1 MIWCSQDVQRWL
13 LSVDSAAVDWCG
25 WYQLSVVISW
35 SQSQHC
41 CTGAHWVTNIETK
54 LSQCLKSNFI
64 DNLSTLSPPQTIWLL
79 QSVFHNVVFTVWY
92 YIFIWLCLREWVEWH
107 LGQTWSWSCSTG
119 VHCPLTIDI
128 DNCHSQWRDS
138 KQYKLQCF
146 SFLLHSEQS

>member
-79 QSVFHNVVFTVWY
+79 QSVFHNVVFTVIL
-92 YIFIWLCLREWVEWH
+92 YIYMTVLERV
-107 LGQTWSWSCSTG
+107 GG
-119 VHCPLTIDI
+119 VTPGTDLVMIMLHQCPLSTDNSVDSESPDI

-138 KQYKLQCF
+138 KQYKVQCF
-146 SFLLHSEQS
+146 SF